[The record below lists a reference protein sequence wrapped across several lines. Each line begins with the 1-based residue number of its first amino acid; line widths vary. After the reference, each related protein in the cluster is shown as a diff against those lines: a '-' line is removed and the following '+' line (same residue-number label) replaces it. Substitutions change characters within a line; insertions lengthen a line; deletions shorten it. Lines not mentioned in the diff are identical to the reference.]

1 MLLRL
6 VTYLSRLQRYGE
18 KSSPQNI
25 KAKNRHL
32 LTIINNSRMFETIN
46 QRIKAVLDTVY
57 HGNVTAMAKGSYI
70 KRTTINSIVG
80 PNETTPG
87 FDVIAKIGEISS
99 PRISMEWLVRGV
111 GDMFLDEKDTIIYNN
126 GVNGDNNASYND
138 SDMLSRLVGLVE
150 AKDKQL
156 AEKDKQINTLL
167 EIIKAK

>member
-1 MLLRL
+1 
-6 VTYLSRLQRYGE
+6 
-18 KSSPQNI
+18 
-25 KAKNRHL
+25 
-32 LTIINNSRMFETIN
+32 MFETIN

-57 HGNVTAMAKGSYI
+57 HGNVTAMAKGSFI

-80 PNETTPG
+80 PSETTPG

-111 GDMFLDEKDTIIYNN
+111 GDMFLDEKDTIIYNS
-126 GVNGDNNASYND
+126 GINGDNNANNTVND
-138 SDMLSRLVGLVE
+138 SDMFSRLVGLVE

-156 AEKDKQINTLL
+156 QEKDKQINTLL